1 MAVCDYCQTTLI
13 RDGDSVRE
21 QGKQSLT
28 VEDYSPL
35 QLGSVGVYQAR
46 PFAIVGR
53 VQMQYS
59 DGIWNDWY
67 VQFADGGNGWLSEA
81 LGQYSLTTLHGEMPN
96 LPKYDHLDIDV
107 PVFIGTT
114 QYRITDK
121 RTAHILAGE
130 GELPH
135 VIGTGWQTWS
145 ADARHLRQFAT
156 LDYTSNYH
164 QSTKANHP
172 TVYIGEAVSL
182 DDLQMQLLKD
192 DSQIQQS
199 VQFSGVAE
207 NDFSQNGET
216 SATGKTEENSPALSP
231 PPKKTNAQIT
241 LLDCPNC
248 GSPVPYVAGAT
259 QFLLCPSCHSEIS
272 LQANTAQILQL
283 HSMMQSVATSLK
295 LGAKARISEADLQAV
310 DSFSQD
316 GFVQNSV
323 ATQNPTAQNNR
334 SNALSHDFTVIGIQK
349 LEEVGENAT
358 WTEYLLYSFTAGFVW
373 LSEESKGWYLA
384 RVLDE
389 HPIKSGNSLTF
400 ADKKWVN
407 NLGRSHLEE
416 SYQSKVIFAMGAF
429 NWRVKLNDVMT
440 LTDYFN
446 GSRLITSEQN
456 SEEITY
462 TLASRV
468 THQQLTN
475 WFGEQIDAPQGL
487 GTGTS
492 QPTQGGYG
500 QFWLIMFAYVVLYL
514 FLFAGSLGA
523 FGVTVLFMVVT
534 AIVYAVMTSSKHDY
548 DGLGAIV
555 SSIVRDKSAMP
566 SLVGWGL
573 VVVCVVVN
581 MLIFGLTHTSGS
593 SSSSSYSSSGG
604 YYSSDGREGYTSSG
618 SHK

>member
-96 LPKYDHLDIDV
+96 LPKYDHLDIDA

-156 LDYTSNYH
+156 LDYTSTYH

-241 LLDCPNC
+241 SLDCPNC

-272 LQANTAQILQL
+272 LQASTAQILQL

-334 SNALSHDFTVIGIQK
+334 SNALSHDFAVIGIQK

-358 WTEYLLYSFTAGFVW
+358 WTEYLLYSFTAGFIW
-373 LSEESKGWYLA
+373 LSEESKGWYIA

-400 ADKKWVN
+400 ADKKWVDTT
-407 NLGRSHLEE
+407 HE
-416 SYQSKVIFAMGAF
+416 SYQSKVIFAIGAF
-429 NWRVKLNDVMT
+429 NWRVKINDVMT

-475 WFGEQIDAPQGL
+475 WFGEQITLNATTHDDEDAIP
-487 GTGTS
+487 S
-492 QPTQGGYG
+492 ENYG
-500 QFWLIMFAYVVLYL
+500 QFWLIIFAYSMLYAFLFVSSLGALWVTLLFMAVTTIIYVVL
-514 FLFAGSLGA
+514 
-523 FGVTVLFMVVT
+523 
-534 AIVYAVMTSSKHDY
+534 TSSKHDY
-548 DGLGAIV
+548 AGLGAIV
-555 SSIVRDKSAMP
+555 SSVVRDKSALP
-566 SLVGWGL
+566 ARLGWGL

-581 MLIFGLTHTSGS
+581 MVIFGFTSTGKS